1 MVCAS
6 QLVRPRSTA
15 FSPRLTPHA
24 NMRRLN
30 GEASMICARTL
41 AAICSHTRGARNM
54 KVGAISLR
62 SVMTVSGS
70 STKLSL
76 WRHTSG

>member
-1 MVCAS
+1 
-6 QLVRPRSTA
+6 
-15 FSPRLTPHA
+15 
-24 NMRRLN
+24 
-30 GEASMICARTL
+30 MIWARTL